1 MAQMYLIARGEGPC
15 TTYKPLPSWKETQGW
30 GRVNLAQRFG
40 MLCFCD
46 TVNYFHPWLIWLIAS
61 EDWDDN
67 DREDISYDF

>member
-30 GRVNLAQRFG
+30 GRVNLGLYETQRFG

-46 TVNYFHPWLIWLIAS
+46 TVNYFHPWLIWVCIIL
-61 EDWDDN
+61 
-67 DREDISYDF
+67 FH